1 MKQTV
6 LKADLRT
13 DSPKK
18 TRASGFIPGVLHGPG
33 TQSRSVQFERSSFI
47 RILAKHGSN
56 AKVWVELGKEKNFGI
71 FKEIQRD
78 PLDKSIIHA
87 TIHLVS
93 QDQELKMLVPLV
105 YTGRED
111 LENRILMI
119 QTIKEHVE
127 MSGKAASIPESI
139 VVDISA
145 KELGDSVTVADMQLR
160 SSRISVLSDPRKS
173 RKLPA
178 NKPNL
183 QRSLSSRQS
192 PPRNHKL
199 ILIELSSFRN
209 LDTPYRSCRQGV
221 SAR

>member
-145 KELGDSVTVADMQLR
+145 KELGDSVTVADMQLPKGV
-160 SSRISVLSDPRKS
+160 RILEADDEIFAIIKG
-173 RKLPA
+173 
-178 NKPNL
+178 
-183 QRSLSSRQS
+183 QRSFGSKEESETSDEQAES
-192 PPRNHKL
+192 AEESVEPAV
-199 ILIELSSFRN
+199 
-209 LDTPYRSCRQGV
+209 TPAKS
-221 SAR
+221 